1 MVYSDVWQ
9 STSIQ
14 KINQKYEAQ
23 MKIVFDL
30 LLKYEKS
37 KISATNY
44 NEISNS
50 TFNMFMVK
58 FRIVPIMVS
67 KNTVSQVFRSF
78 LKEEIT
84 EERKGVFGL
93 DFTRFKEALFKICI
107 KSKEVLN
114 SIIEKNLESKEA

>member
-50 TFNMFMVK
+50 TFN
-58 FRIVPIMVS
+58 MVS